1 MLCQECKYVKTV
13 ARLKWLIDSK
23 RKLMIVNTERS
34 YYKKDCKKTYAWFKE
49 TLFQKNASLCVS
61 NPFLRKIL
69 LLCYFAFK
77 FFFGLL
83 KRLKLFS
90 SCLWLIDC
98 KNCRR
103 SLKRHHFQKFLDN
116 NDRWRQSLR
125 LIWIVE
131 KVATAIS
138 SIPFLK
144 WGPSSD
150 TENWTNVKFTTS

>member
-1 MLCQECKYVKTV
+1 MDLKKEINDREHGTFAVLK
-13 ARLKWLIDSK
+13 RLQ
-23 RKLMIVNTERS
+23 
-34 YYKKDCKKTYAWFKE
+34 KKTYAWFKRNPISKE
-49 TLFQKNASLCVS
+49 CIALCFQSFFEEAQ
-61 NPFLRKIL
+61 IL
-69 LLCYFAFK
+69 LLFSLLLRSI

-144 WGPSSD
+144 WGPFSD
-150 TENWTNVKFTTS
+150 TGNWTNVKFTS

>member
-1 MLCQECKYVKTV
+1 MD
-13 ARLKWLIDSK
+13 LKKEINDREHGTFVVL
-23 RKLMIVNTERS
+23 
-34 YYKKDCKKTYAWFKE
+34 KDCKKTYAWFKRNPISKE
-49 TLFQKNASLCVS
+49 CIALCFQS
-61 NPFLRKIL
+61 FFEEDQIL
-69 LLCYFAFK
+69 LLFSFAFN

-138 SIPFLK
+138 SIPFFK

-150 TENWTNVKFTTS
+150 TGNWTNVNNVDKRNR